1 MLANDLNQLL
11 EDKSKLLTE
20 IYFDLQ
26 KHFEEK
32 YGEDTIVMMEI
43 GTFFEVYEVN
53 NDEMKIGKAKMIADL
68 LNIQLTRKNK
78 SILENNVSNP
88 LMAGVPSVS
97 LERYLS
103 RLIAEDKYTIVV
115 VKQKGV
121 PPKVSRYISKIIS
134 PGTNF
139 DYLQDS
145 RDNYITS
152 LLVDEHKGEYYVG
165 YSAIDVSTGKT
176 FMYDAHSSSDDKT
189 LALDE
194 VFNLLTTYHTKEVV
208 LTFADKNINQKE
220 VLRYLEIEDHYS
232 FVINCD
238 RVKISYQ
245 NELFKEVYRVRSLL
259 TPIEHLDLE
268 RTPNVSESLAI
279 LIDFI
284 IGHDKEIVQK
294 LDLPT
299 LISNSRFMY
308 LGNSAISQ
316 LDILR
321 EKSDDF
327 TVFKMIDN
335 TSTPMGRRVLKERLL
350 SPLLDKNA
358 INKRYDLSEKL
369 QLRHHYKYLDENLKK
384 IYDLERLS
392 RRISLLKLH
401 PCEVNYLYSSLE
413 GIKEINGYLEE
424 IGLNVKDANNG
435 SVEEYIKKIDEL
447 FNLDITATCNINQ
460 IENNF
465 IKEGNCPELDEIVK
479 ENEGFIKELEKIT
492 AKIDSMISSEI
503 SNAKTSKF
511 ATINQL
517 DKEGHYIGITKNRYM
532 LIAEKLKNERVV
544 IEGKEYFFSDF
555 YIKVQTSNV
564 KITADIIDKI
574 SLRIINNQTK
584 ILNLVKEN
592 FVKAL
597 AQFEKE
603 FAQLLDNLK
612 VFIADIDI
620 AVSNIK
626 TSMKFNF
633 VRPKI
638 IETEDNENFLQVQDL
653 RHPLIEIQEERGIY
667 VPNDIILGATKYI
680 DKDFKNHVMVKT
692 AGGVPTSGVLL
703 YGINSSGKSSLMKS
717 IGICVVLAQAG
728 LFVPATSMK
737 FSLFSS
743 VFTRIVSKD
752 NLAKG
757 LSTFAVEML
766 ELKNIFNRACEKSL
780 VLGDEISHGTETL
793 SGVSI
798 VSSAILKLA
807 SIRSMFVFATHLHQ
821 LNDIKQVQELK
832 NVVNLHLGVFYD
844 KDSDKLVFN
853 RKLEEGSGSTVYG
866 LEFAKSLHMDSEFLK
881 NAEDIR
887 KELTGDYESVELLV
901 KKKKSKY
908 NKDLYIAK
916 CAICERPALDTHHI
930 VEQQEMDE
938 KGFKG
943 HIFKNHRYNLIPLCK
958 EHHNSIHSGK
968 LNVNGFVMTDKG
980 LELHY
985 SGEEEEDS

>member
-1 MLANDLNQLL
+1 MLASDLNNLL

-32 YGEDTIVMMEI
+32 YGIDTIVMMEL

-53 NDEMKIGKAKMIADL
+53 NEEMQVGKAKMVADL

-78 SILENNVSNP
+78 NILENSVKNP
-88 LMAGVPSVS
+88 LMAGVPTVS

-103 RLIAEDKYTIVV
+103 RLISEDKYTIVL
-115 VKQKGV
+115 VKQKGF
-121 PPKVSRYISKIIS
+121 PPNVSRYISKIIS

-139 DYLQDS
+139 DYVQDTKE
-145 RDNYITS
+145 NYVTS
-152 LLVDEHKGEYYVG
+152 LLIDEHKGIYSVG
-165 YSAIDVSTGKT
+165 YSAIDVTTGKT
-176 FMYDAHSSSDDKT
+176 VMFEGHGTSDDKT

-208 LTFADKNINQKE
+208 LTFTDKSINQRE
-220 VLRYLEIEDHYS
+220 VLRYLEIEEHYS
-232 FVINCD
+232 HVINCD
-238 RVKISYQ
+238 RMKISYQ
-245 NELFKEVYRVRSLL
+245 NDLFKEVYRIKSLL

-284 IGHDKEIVQK
+284 IGHDSEIVQK

-299 LISNSRFMY
+299 LITNTKFMY
-308 LGNSAISQ
+308 LGNNAISQ

-327 TVFKMIDN
+327 TVFKLIDN
-335 TSTPMGRRVLKERLL
+335 TVTAMGRRVLKERLL
-350 SPLLDKNA
+350 SPLLDKTA
-358 INKRYDLSEKL
+358 INRRYDLSEKL
-369 QLRHHYKYLDENLKK
+369 LLRNHYKYLDENLKK
-384 IYDLERLS
+384 VYDLERIS
-392 RRISLLKLH
+392 RRISLQKLH
-401 PCEVNYLYSSLE
+401 PCEVNYLYSSLD
-413 GIKEINGYLEE
+413 GIREINGYMDE
-424 IGLNVKDANNG
+424 IGLNLTDVKQKQIEA
-435 SVEEYIKKIDEL
+435 YILRIEEL
-447 FNLDITATCNINQ
+447 FNLDITATCNLNQ
-460 IENNF
+460 IEDNF
-465 IKEGNCPELDEIVK
+465 IKEGNCKELDDIVK
-479 ENEGFIKELEKIT
+479 ENEGYMEELEKIT
-492 AKIDSMISSEI
+492 GRINSLISD
-503 SNAKTSKF
+503 TLSKQTETNF

-517 DKEGHYIGITKNRYM
+517 DKEGHYINITKNRYM
-532 LIAEKLKNERVV
+532 LISNSLKKERVI
-544 IEGKEYFFSDF
+544 IEGKEYSFSDF
-555 YIKVQTSNV
+555 YTKVQTTNV

-574 SLRIINNQTK
+574 SAKIINNQTK

-592 FVKAL
+592 FLSAL
-597 AQFEKE
+597 EKFEAE
-603 FAQLLDNLK
+603 FSELLDRLK
-612 VFIADIDI
+612 VFIADLDI
-620 AVSNIK
+620 AISNIK
-626 TSMKFNF
+626 TSVKHNF
-633 VRPKI
+633 VRPNI
-638 IETEDNENFLQVQDL
+638 IETADGENFLQVEDL

-667 VPNDIILGATKYI
+667 VPNDIILGEPRYI
-680 DKDFKNHVMVKT
+680 DKEFKENVMVKT
-692 AGGVPTSGVLL
+692 AGGIPATGILL

-717 IGICVVLAQAG
+717 IGICVILAQAG

-737 FSLFSS
+737 FSLFNS

-766 ELKNIFNRACEKSL
+766 ELKNIFNRADEKSL

-807 SIRSMFVFATHLHQ
+807 TIKSMFVFATHLHQ
-821 LNDIKQVQELK
+821 LNDIKEVQDLK
-832 NVVNLHLGVFYD
+832 NVINLHLGVFYD
-844 KDSDKLVFN
+844 KEKDALVFN

-866 LEFAKSLHMDSEFLK
+866 LEFAKSLPMDTEFIK

-887 KELTGDYESVELLV
+887 KELTGDYENVELLI
-901 KKKKSKY
+901 KKKRSKY
-908 NKDLYIAK
+908 NKDLYVTK
-916 CAICERPALDTHHI
+916 CAICDKPALDTHHI
-930 VEQQEMDE
+930 VEQSETDE

-943 HIFKNHRYNLIPLCK
+943 HIFKNHKYNLIPLCK
-958 EHHNSIHSGK
+958 EHHNKIHSGK
-968 LNVNGFVMTDKG
+968 LVVNGFVMTDKG

-985 SGEEEEDS
+985 NDNSEDA